1 MRNALLAGVIWSL
14 AASSIHTQNPGDP
27 PHRRHH
33 ALTYDSRTKRVILF
47 GGQQLISDSNT
58 PVLDDLWSWD
68 GQRWVQV
75 RTSTGIGM
83 IGHKLFADSAGNVF
97 ASGTARAAGSF
108 GAAAST
114 AVTVRWDGA
123 RWLTVVGDSTPYRE
137 SAAGAYDSARERYV
151 LFGGLVGMR
160 LAGTTWE
167 FDGTRWDRV
176 ATSGPPPTLGGAMA
190 YDRERR
196 VVVLFGG
203 VDSVGKKYGDTWTW
217 NGQEW
222 TRVASTGPSPR
233 FGAGMANDAAR
244 HEVVLFGG
252 VDSSNVK
259 LNDTWRWDGRRWR
272 LETPSVAP
280 PPRSEGYMAYDEARR
295 VVVMFGGEGVKV
307 VPTLG
312 DTWEWDGSMWKRAR

>member
-1 MRNALLAGVIWSL
+1 M
-14 AASSIHTQNPGDP
+14 
-27 PHRRHH
+27 
-33 ALTYDSRTKRVILF
+33 
-47 GGQQLISDSNT
+47 
-58 PVLDDLWSWD
+58 
-68 GQRWVQV
+68 
-75 RTSTGIGM
+75 
-83 IGHKLFADSAGNVF
+83 
-97 ASGTARAAGSF
+97 
-108 GAAAST
+108 
-114 AVTVRWDGA
+114 
-123 RWLTVVGDSTPYRE
+123 
-137 SAAGAYDSARERYV
+137 AGAYDSARKRYV

-196 VVVLFGG
+196 VVVLLGG
-203 VDSVGKKYGDTWTW
+203 VDSTGTKFGDTWTW

-233 FGAGMANDAAR
+233 FGAGMAYDAAR

-259 LNDTWRWDGRRWR
+259 LSDTWRWDGQRWS
-272 LETPSVAP
+272 LETPSVSP

-312 DTWEWDGSMWKRAR
+312 DTWEWDGSRWTRAR